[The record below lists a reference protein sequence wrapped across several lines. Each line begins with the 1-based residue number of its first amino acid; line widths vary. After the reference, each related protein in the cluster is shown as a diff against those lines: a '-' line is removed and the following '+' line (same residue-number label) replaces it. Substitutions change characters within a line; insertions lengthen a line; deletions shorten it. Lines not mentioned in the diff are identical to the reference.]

1 MKTMNRIFLSL
12 LGLFVTAAQ
21 CVAANNDIVIQLLET
36 TYKFVPS
43 KDGDKVERIDIN
55 EQTTFRAKRADVT
68 AVTTTSYNDFIKL
81 NKASGGEVRY
91 GAVVDDDVFF
101 DDSKAAII
109 TCDLKKVGATAK
121 TTVSLSFLKPE
132 FFTRLIISEPY
143 DVERAVYTF
152 ELPASM
158 ESRFNIEPLNITADK
173 IASTTE
179 RKGDKVLK
187 IFTITDLPVIS
198 RQTNAPSRAVYAP
211 QINIHGYF
219 ANTTDLYHY
228 LRSYIEPDPDPESV
242 KTKALELTKGCA
254 TDAERIDTITRFV
267 HENIRYVAVEHGDY
281 GHRPD
286 HPSEVL
292 RKLYGD
298 CKGSASLLAAMFQA
312 VGLDGRRAWIGT
324 SSIPENWSDNPSVN
338 CGNHMIAAILMPG
351 DSILFVDGT
360 AYSCNPP
367 LTPTGIQGKQA
378 LIENGDDEPILAMV
392 PLRPAEA
399 NTWRSEFIVDMAAD
413 GSLSAHG
420 TLTLTGSNNSMIV
433 NALHSTPPAKQEK
446 MLTKLLIREAGG
458 SEATLSGINSGF
470 DVTTVTGSILGIG
483 KVKSVGDET
492 YVELNPLPEIAN
504 YKFDTKDRVAPG
516 KIDNN
521 NVLDLSLTLNIP
533 EGMEAVDLPAPVSVD
548 SPWLKAE
555 VTSEVSDDGR
565 RLTRRIL
572 FKRNRALIPASDLK
586 AYNADIA
593 RLQRACAASIILKP
607 ITQ

>member
-1 MKTMNRIFLSL
+1 SQSM
-12 LGLFVTAAQ
+12 AADSD
-21 CVAANNDIVIQLLET
+21 VVIQLLENS
-36 TYKFVPS
+36 YKFVPS
-43 KDGDKVERIDIN
+43 KDGDKVERIEIN
-55 EQTTFRAKRADVT
+55 EVTTYLAKRANVV
-68 AVTTTSYNDFIKL
+68 AVNTVSYNDFVKL
-81 NKASGGEVRY
+81 NKASGGEVKY
-91 GAVVDDDVFF
+91 GAVVDDDIFF

-109 TCDLKKVGATAK
+109 ACELKKAGATAK
-121 TTVSLSFLKPE
+121 TTVSLSFLKPA
-132 FFTRLIISEPY
+132 FFTRLLLTEPY
-143 DVERAVYTF
+143 EIERATYTF

-158 ESRFNIEPLNITADK
+158 ESRFSFEPLNIPADK
-173 IASTTE
+173 IAVSTE

-187 IFTITDLPVIS
+187 VFTVTDLPTLS
-198 RQTNAPSRAVYAP
+198 SQTKAPSRSVYAP
-211 QINIHGYF
+211 QINIHGFF
-219 ANTTDLYHY
+219 ANTTELYHY

-242 KTKALELTKGCA
+242 KAKALELTKGCA

-338 CGNHMIAAILMPG
+338 CGNHMIAAIVMPG

-360 AYSCNPP
+360 AYACNPP

-378 LIENGDDEPILAMV
+378 LIENGDGEPLLAMV
-392 PLRPAEA
+392 PQRPAEA

-413 GSLSAHG
+413 GTLSAHG
-420 TLTLTGSNNSMIV
+420 TLTLTGSNNAMIV

-470 DVTTVTGSILGIG
+470 DMTTVTGSISGLG

-492 YVELNPLPEIAN
+492 YVELNPMPDIAN

-533 EGMEAVDLPAPVSVD
+533 DGMEAVDLPTPVSVD

-555 VTSEVSDDGR
+555 VTSTVSDDGR
-565 RLTRRIL
+565 SLTRRIVFL
-572 FKRNRALIPASDLK
+572 RNRALIPVSDLK
-586 AYNADIA
+586 TYNADIA